1 MHVTPAL
8 LSLCITKWMGECTHR
23 VNVMQTCAVLLVP
36 GCVWGP
42 AQEPLALRSTQ
53 QEPVSDD
60 EPFTVG
66 MSTDSSVQNSSRHSV
81 GFMWNIYKSP
91 YFVGKNSC
99 KDESRDSYWALV
111 VFDQRSWHFNKPSD
125 LVKTVGQK
133 PKLPAH
139 TYTQHKKG
147 GGTALGW
154 DAAHQA
160 SSWNLVAEAVVVLPC
175 WVALDAVCSVH

>member
-66 MSTDSSVQNSSRHSV
+66 MSTDSSVQNSSRHNV
-81 GFMWNIYKSP
+81 GFMWNIHKSP

-99 KDESRDSYWALV
+99 KDEAGTVMELLLCLTREADIST
-111 VFDQRSWHFNKPSD
+111 KPA
-125 LVKTVGQK
+125 TWWGQTDRN
-133 PKLPAH
+133 PNFQPTH
-139 TYTQHKKG
+139 THNTKREEELH
-147 GGTALGW
+147 
-154 DAAHQA
+154 
-160 SSWNLVAEAVVVLPC
+160 
-175 WVALDAVCSVH
+175 